1 MQRVGTLKSQ
11 HNLIL
16 DCYNKYIREKR
27 RFQNMTNIKTVK
39 TQAFG
44 RELHYVL
51 DPVYAAALTSLTGK
65 KTINAKDIANLE
77 TLGIA
82 VNLKPETQLA
92 FAGV

>member
-1 MQRVGTLKSQ
+1 MGLLKSQ

-16 DCYNKYIREKR
+16 DGYNRYIREKR

-51 DPVYAAALTSLTGK
+51 DPRYAAALTSLTGK
-65 KTINAKDIANLE
+65 KTINDKDIANLE
-77 TLGIA
+77 TLGVA
-82 VNLKPETQLA
+82 VNLKAESQLA
-92 FAGV
+92 LAGV